1 MAKIKHL
8 TSFQLIKMILTIIL
22 SALKFVLPGELKKL
36 FAQKIVVRFLGSW
49 LIIMYYCILLK
60 FIIIF
65 IMVALNILKE

>member
-22 SALKFVLPGELKKL
+22 STLKFVLLGELKIL
-36 FAQKIVVRFLGSW
+36 FAQQIVVRFLGSW
-49 LIIMYYCILLK
+49 LIIIYYCILLK

>member
-22 SALKFVLPGELKKL
+22 STLKLVLLGELKIL
-36 FAQKIVVRFLGSW
+36 FAQQTVVRFLGSW
-49 LIIMYYCILLK
+49 LIIIYYCILLK

-65 IMVALNILKE
+65 IMVTLNILNE